1 MPHTTLVFDVILS
14 LTSSLPLRSVFQFL
28 VLLTGAIV
36 NPGHVTDALCGSGR
50 EHLWSSSYKW
60 LRLGRWSHVMLGRK
74 MCELVSGLKQH
85 KLFLV
90 YDDTVIYRCSNK
102 APGSKIHH
110 EHSKKPNRS
119 QYVLG
124 QCLVVLVATKFVPM
138 CGPVSIPLLSR
149 LTPTTGNTGKLT
161 AARVIWRTVKE
172 KFCNNSVYMLLDA
185 WYMKAPLINY
195 LLQEGV
201 HVIGNI
207 RGDSA
212 VFELPPIKKE
222 TKRGRPRKY
231 GARIYREQIERK
243 RFAVRQMTLYNA
255 PHKVHYQA
263 QTVKAK
269 FLGGRVV
276 KVVWVKLEKVE
287 SGNISRLKLF
297 LSTDTTMSAVEIID
311 AYARRWSVESFFH
324 QIKNAWGLQQAWQQ
338 HRQTFARWT
347 QLLYAAYFVP
357 AYLLAKE
364 PEKAVRLAIFQPW
377 RNQRQ
382 LTVGVVQQGVQRILA
397 KFDAPAKLTKLAKI
411 KGAYQRVK
419 RKNATQMA
427 A

>member
-1 MPHTTLVFDVILS
+1 MPHTTIVFDVILS

-36 NPGHVTDALCGSGR
+36 NPGHVTDALCGAGR

-60 LRLGRWSHVMLGRK
+60 LRVGKWSYVALSRK
-74 MCELVSGLKQH
+74 MCELVSGLKRNR
-85 KLFLV
+85 LFLA
-90 YDDTVIYRCSNK
+90 YDDTVIYRCSSR
-102 APGSKIHH
+102 APASKIHH

-124 QCLVVLVATKFVPM
+124 QCLVVLVATIFVPM
-138 CGPVSIPLLSR
+138 CGAVSIPLLSR

-161 AARVIWRTVKE
+161 AARVVWRAVRE
-172 KFCNNSVYMLLDA
+172 KFSGSAVYVLLDA
-185 WYMKAPLINY
+185 WYMKTPLINH
-195 LLQEGV
+195 LLEEGV

-212 VFELPPIKKE
+212 LFDLPPIQKE
-222 TKRGRPRKY
+222 KKRGRPRKY
-231 GARIYREQIERK
+231 GMRIYREQIEGQ

-255 PHKVHYQA
+255 LHKVHYQSRV
-263 QTVKAK
+263 VKAK

-276 KVVWVKLEKVE
+276 KVVWVKLEKVD
-287 SGNISRLKLF
+287 SGSVSKLKLF
-297 LSTDTTMSAVEIID
+297 LSTDTTMSAIEIID

-324 QIKNAWGLQQAWQQ
+324 QIKNAWGMQKAWQQ

-357 AYLLAKE
+357 AYILAKE
-364 PEKAVRLAIFQPW
+364 PQKAARIAIFQPW

-382 LTVGVVQQGVQRILA
+382 LTVGVVQQGVQRFLTR
-397 KFDAPAKLTKLAKI
+397 FDAPAELTKLAKN

-419 RKNATQMA
+419 RKHAEPMA